1 MEIQIKLKPETTELL
16 ELNND
21 TVFET
26 YFEDGIIHIR
36 TLTDEEL
43 EDFIDD
49 DDNDN
54 EEFDD

>member
-1 MEIQIKLKPETTELL
+1 MELQIKLTPQTTELL

-43 EDFIDD
+43 E
-49 DDNDN
+49 
-54 EEFDD
+54 EFY